1 MIKRI
6 VGLALL
12 VAALG
17 VPVMA
22 YAATAESCPSG
33 CPCCPCPG
41 GCAYCSVAKVPCCH
55 ANVSV
60 VEPTPSLEQGGAETA
75 LLIPPAHSGELIR
88 PPKA

>member
-17 VPVMA
+17 APVMA

-33 CPCCPCPG
+33 CPRCPCPG
-41 GCAYCSVAKVPCCH
+41 C
-55 ANVSV
+55 
-60 VEPTPSLEQGGAETA
+60 
-75 LLIPPAHSGELIR
+75 
-88 PPKA
+88 

>member
-17 VPVMA
+17 APVMA

-33 CPCCPCPG
+33 CSCCPCPG
-41 GCAYCSVAKVPCCH
+41 C
-55 ANVSV
+55 
-60 VEPTPSLEQGGAETA
+60 
-75 LLIPPAHSGELIR
+75 
-88 PPKA
+88 

>member
-17 VPVMA
+17 APVMA

-33 CPCCPCPG
+33 CPCCPCR
-41 GCAYCSVAKVPCCH
+41 GC
-55 ANVSV
+55 
-60 VEPTPSLEQGGAETA
+60 
-75 LLIPPAHSGELIR
+75 
-88 PPKA
+88 

>member
-17 VPVMA
+17 TPVMA
-22 YAATAESCPSG
+22 YAATAESCPS

-41 GCAYCSVAKVPCCH
+41 C
-55 ANVSV
+55 
-60 VEPTPSLEQGGAETA
+60 
-75 LLIPPAHSGELIR
+75 
-88 PPKA
+88 

>member
-17 VPVMA
+17 APVMA

-33 CPCCPCPG
+33 CPICHCG
-41 GCAYCSVAKVPCCH
+41 GC
-55 ANVSV
+55 
-60 VEPTPSLEQGGAETA
+60 
-75 LLIPPAHSGELIR
+75 
-88 PPKA
+88 

>member
-17 VPVMA
+17 APVMA
-22 YAATAESCPSG
+22 YAATSDSCPS

-41 GCAYCSVAKVPCCH
+41 C
-55 ANVSV
+55 
-60 VEPTPSLEQGGAETA
+60 
-75 LLIPPAHSGELIR
+75 
-88 PPKA
+88 